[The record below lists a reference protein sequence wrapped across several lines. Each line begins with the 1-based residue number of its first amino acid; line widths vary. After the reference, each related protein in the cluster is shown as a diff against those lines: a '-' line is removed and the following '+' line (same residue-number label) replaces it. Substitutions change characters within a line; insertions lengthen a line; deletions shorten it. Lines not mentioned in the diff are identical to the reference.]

1 MGAVA
6 VTYSVVCLTI
16 GLYAGWVWTRQ
27 RRLARQMRELR
38 LRVEREQPR
47 EEIRSKAA

>member
-1 MGAVA
+1 MGAVG
-6 VTYSVVCLTI
+6 VTYLVVCLTI

-27 RRLARQMRELR
+27 RRLARQVRELH
-38 LRVEREQPR
+38 LRVEREQRR

>member
-6 VTYSVVCLTI
+6 VTFLVVCLAI
-16 GLYAGWVWTRQ
+16 GLYAGWVWMRQ
-27 RRLARQMRELR
+27 RRLTREMRELR
-38 LRVEREQPR
+38 LRVEREPPR